1 MANRRARLAECVAV
15 AVALTAVAKVLT
27 ADRLPTGRWVLVVVE
42 FAGGVAIGRAAI
54 AVFSAGGDP
63 TLGDKSLS
71 GEVSVVLWL
80 SRGGGCCRAGSD
92 GGYAWPARGTRAS
105 RACRAWW
112 SACSGSMPSW
122 RAWTAKL

>member
-63 TLGDKSLS
+63 TLAL
-71 GEVSVVLWL
+71 ESVWRSVY
-80 SRGGGCCRAGSD
+80 GGH
-92 GGYAWPARGTRAS
+92 AWPGRGTRAS